1 MPAETDAK
9 EGLSCIYTSDSGLS
23 AIYVYSFPKDGGIT
37 LANMHREDSY
47 CNDSLNPLNVNGKPP
62 SAVAAL
68 SPDQNLEAEICQRDA
83 FLVTLGA
90 QKYRRNIHA

>member
-1 MPAETDAK
+1 MELNGVYTIKMPAETDAN

-47 CNDSLNPLNVNGKPP
+47 CNDSL
-62 SAVAAL
+62 
-68 SPDQNLEAEICQRDA
+68 R
-83 FLVTLGA
+83 
-90 QKYRRNIHA
+90 